1 MLQVQQYCE
10 QNYSHAL
17 NLQIIARRFYMNPA
31 YLGRLFKAETGCSFS
46 DYLNRLRITAAKR
59 QLAAGTGRVSELIET
74 LGYRNEEYFYRQ
86 RCV

>member
-46 DYLNRLRITAAKR
+46 DYLNRL
-59 QLAAGTGRVSELIET
+59 QLLLPNGSLQPEPAESLS
-74 LGYRNEEYFYRQ
+74 
-86 RCV
+86 

>member
-1 MLQVQQYCE
+1 
-10 QNYSHAL
+10 
-17 NLQIIARRFYMNPA
+17 MNPA

-86 RCV
+86 FRKQEGWSFAEYRRQLTERRKEA

>member
-1 MLQVQQYCE
+1 
-10 QNYSHAL
+10 
-17 NLQIIARRFYMNPA
+17 MNPA

-86 RCV
+86 FRKQEGRSFAEYRRQLTERRKEA